1 MGCRDSRFVAG
12 FGLESPTRI
21 HIKHPM
27 SFNWSQIRM
36 NPLLTHAFWVLF
48 SSRGMGLSDIATSSI
63 LKSVYRYVFV
73 HLLLV
78 YSYLT
83 WTMQKTSGKS
93 KHQ

>member
-1 MGCRDSRFVAG
+1 
-12 FGLESPTRI
+12 
-21 HIKHPM
+21 
-27 SFNWSQIRM
+27 M
-36 NPLLTHAFWVLF
+36 NPLLKHAFWVLF

-83 WTMQKTSGKS
+83 WTMQKTYGKS